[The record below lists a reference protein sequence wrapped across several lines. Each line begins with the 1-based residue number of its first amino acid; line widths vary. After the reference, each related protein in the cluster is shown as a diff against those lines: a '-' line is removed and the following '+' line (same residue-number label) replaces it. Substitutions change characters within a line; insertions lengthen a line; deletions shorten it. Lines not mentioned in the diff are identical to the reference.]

1 MAPLQSGNDT
11 TDTDATELSRMRA
24 AHAKRGH
31 ALRDHVSA
39 VRQQV
44 EAIDLSG
51 LDKLLGEYDEDEQA
65 GDREN
70 SDASR
75 DAAASKPNS
84 PKA

>member
-11 TDTDATELSRMRA
+11 PDTDATELSRMRA

-51 LDKLLGEYDEDEQA
+51 LDKLLGEYDEDEA
-65 GDREN
+65 D
-70 SDASR
+70 SR
-75 DAAASKPNS
+75 DDTSRDTAKPA
-84 PKA
+84 PGGTAK

>member
-11 TDTDATELSRMRA
+11 PDTDATELSRMRA

-51 LDKLLGEYDEDEQA
+51 LEKLLGEYDEDEA
-65 GDREN
+65 GSRD
-70 SDASR
+70 DTSR
-75 DAAASKPNS
+75 DAKPAPGGTSK
-84 PKA
+84 